1 MKWSYFA
8 FFCFALPFI
17 LATVFLRDAWLVP
30 VAGMFVLFSMGMQ
43 PIENSLLAYLTPP
56 RWRSVSYGVKFTLTF
71 GAGSFAVK
79 LAGLVESRYGIDSV
93 VWLVAGFLGLVI
105 LSVSTFLVASRGRSI
120 RH

>member
-1 MKWSYFA
+1 
-8 FFCFALPFI
+8 
-17 LATVFLRDAWLVP
+17 
-30 VAGMFVLFSMGMQ
+30 MFVLFSMGMQ

-79 LAGLVESRYGIDSV
+79 LAGLVSSRHGIGSV
-93 VWLVAGFLGLVI
+93 MWLIAGFLALVI
-105 LSVSTFLVASRGRSI
+105 LSTGSLLVVSRGRSI